1 MCVAAGVPQPIIG
14 QLNKHVIA
22 AVGSNTYQAVMD
34 KNGMIA
40 ATSTV
45 DEITRLMVETAD
57 NTGKLIGELGI
68 PQID

>member
-1 MCVAAGVPQPIIG
+1 
-14 QLNKHVIA
+14 
-22 AVGSNTYQAVMD
+22 MD

-45 DEITRLMVETAD
+45 GEIARLMVETAD
-57 NTGKLIGELGI
+57 DTGKLIRELGI